1 VVDSIQEVRRI
12 AREERIGFSLKS
24 EVNMKLFLSLIKQQ
38 IVKKYG
44 EMEVGL
50 HTFIT
55 LALDGC
61 EQSASCPSHVCL
73 T

>member
-1 VVDSIQEVRRI
+1 ME
-12 AREERIGFSLKS
+12 
-24 EVNMKLFLSLIKQQ
+24 LFLNLIKHQ

-55 LALDGC
+55 LALVGWHFV
-61 EQSASCPSHVCL
+61 QAMFA
-73 T
+73 